1 MSRLLLLWLLLLTHF
16 TVADQV
22 KVEFRV
28 DPPDAEVYRLG
39 SSRDVQ
45 NGQAVRLCIAQDG
58 WIADR
63 QNDLSDKMTFVFK
76 AEGYQ
81 DHQETFN
88 LTNAMNESPITI
100 PVENDTIKLESQAKN
115 YIPHAL
121 VLMGIAIGS
130 GGFFFLRARNKRVQ
144 DIGSWV
150 ESNLVPA
157 PDEDPLLGKRIGD
170 FWLLERLGRGG
181 MATVYRGVKEEE
193 REGEQYAIKI
203 VHPHVLESA
212 DFKKR
217 FHREVVIGDKL
228 LHPNIVTVFQ
238 GGEFE
243 GQYYIALEYLGGGD
257 LRGRL
262 PENGFELK
270 KALEYAI
277 PIFDAVAYAHKR
289 DIVHRDL
296 KPENV
301 LISSDDRLKLSDFG
315 LARSRNFSTVTVT
328 GSVMGTPGYIAP
340 EQMTEGGPNPASD
353 QYALGVVLFELATG
367 RLPFDGDDPMQI
379 LFRHIQETPPAP
391 SSLKADLPP
400 EFDRIVS
407 RMLAK
412 APKER
417 YPSVADAREAL
428 LKLKGSME

>member
-1 MSRLLLLWLLLLTHF
+1 MRRVLFLLFALHLCAAGEE
-16 TVADQV
+16 VEV
-22 KVEFRV
+22 KFRV
-28 DPPDAEVYRLG
+28 EPPSAEVYRLG

-45 NGQAVRLCIAQDG
+45 NGQATRLCVAEDG

-63 QNDLSDKMTFVFK
+63 EKDLSDKMTFVFK

-88 LTNAMNESPITI
+88 LSNALNESPITI
-100 PVENDTIKLESQAKN
+100 PVEEETVVLEPTAKN

-121 VLMGIAIGS
+121 VLMGVAIGA
-130 GGFFFLRARNKRVQ
+130 GGFFFLRARSQRVL
-144 DIGSWV
+144 DIGAWV
-150 ESNLVPA
+150 ESNIVPA
-157 PDEDPLLGKRIGD
+157 PDEDPLLGRRIGD

-181 MATVYRGVKEEE
+181 MATVYRGVKGEE
-193 REGEQYAIKI
+193 RHGEQYAVKI
-203 VHPHVLESA
+203 VHSHVLESP
-212 DFKKR
+212 DFKTR

-228 LHPNIVTVFQ
+228 MHPNIVTVFE

-262 PENGFELK
+262 PETGFEMK
-270 KALEYAI
+270 KVLEYAI

-301 LISSDDRLKLSDFG
+301 LISEDGRLKLSDFG
-315 LARSRNFSTVTVT
+315 LARSRSFSTVTVT

-367 RLPFDGDDPMQI
+367 QLPFDGDDPMQV

-391 SSLKADLPP
+391 SQIKPGLPT
-400 EFDRIVS
+400 EFDQIVA

-412 APKER
+412 TPGER
-417 YPSVADAREAL
+417 FPSVADAREAL
-428 LKLKGSME
+428 LRLESTME